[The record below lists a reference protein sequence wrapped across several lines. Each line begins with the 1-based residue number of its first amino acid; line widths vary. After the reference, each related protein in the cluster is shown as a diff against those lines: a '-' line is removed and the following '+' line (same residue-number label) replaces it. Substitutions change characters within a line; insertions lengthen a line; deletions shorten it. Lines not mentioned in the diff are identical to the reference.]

1 MADASEL
8 KSVYPVPEEFR
19 KKAYFKSREEYQ
31 KLYDE
36 SINNNDEF
44 WARIA
49 EEYVTWFK
57 KWDKVQDW
65 KFSKDEVY
73 LKWFLGGK
81 LNVSYNCLDRHLEKR
96 GDQVALIW
104 EGNEPADD
112 KKFTYKE
119 LHEQVCK
126 FANVLKSHGIKKG
139 DKVTIYLPM
148 IPELVITMLACSRIG
163 AIHSIVFGGF
173 SADALKDRI
182 QDCQGTYLISC
193 NAYYRG
199 AKLVDQKANVDK
211 AVAQCPTIKH
221 VTIVNRT
228 TDFDTPMGDKD
239 FWYEEEMA
247 KVDANCEPEW
257 MDAEDPLF
265 FLYTS
270 GSTGK
275 PKGVIHTTGGYLVYV
290 SFTHKNIFDYHDGDI
305 YFCAADI
312 GWVTGH
318 SYITYGPLCNGATT
332 VMFEGVPN
340 YPDAGRYW
348 DIIGK
353 HKVNT
358 LYTAPTAIRAIAGQ
372 GDKYVTERLDKLDSL
387 TLLGTVG
394 EPINPEAWKWY
405 YELPG
410 RSKCPI
416 VDTWWQTE
424 TGGILITGLPG
435 AIDMK
440 PGYAT
445 TPFFGCDPVIVDPAS
460 GEEIKG
466 PGEGALCIRRPWP
479 GLMRGVY
486 GDPERFKMTYFV
498 QYDGYYFTGD
508 GAMRDEDGDYR
519 LMGRIDDVINVSGHR
534 MGTAEVESALVLH
547 PKVAEAAVV
556 GMPHDLKGQGIYAYV
571 TLNAGEE
578 GTDALKKELVALV
591 RKEIGPIASPDMIQW
606 APSLPKTRSGKI
618 MRRILRKIAANEVDP
633 KGFGDTSTLADPSV
647 VQMLVDT
654 RENRG

>member
-1 MADASEL
+1 MADASGL

-257 MDAEDPLF
+257 MDSEDPLF

-275 PKGVIHTTGGYLVYV
+275 PKGVIHTTGGYLVYT

-340 YPDAGRYW
+340 YPDAGR
-348 DIIGK
+348 
-353 HKVNT
+353 
-358 LYTAPTAIRAIAGQ
+358 
-372 GDKYVTERLDKLDSL
+372 
-387 TLLGTVG
+387 
-394 EPINPEAWKWY
+394 
-405 YELPG
+405 
-410 RSKCPI
+410 
-416 VDTWWQTE
+416 
-424 TGGILITGLPG
+424 
-435 AIDMK
+435 
-440 PGYAT
+440 
-445 TPFFGCDPVIVDPAS
+445 
-460 GEEIKG
+460 
-466 PGEGALCIRRPWP
+466 
-479 GLMRGVY
+479 
-486 GDPERFKMTYFV
+486 
-498 QYDGYYFTGD
+498 
-508 GAMRDEDGDYR
+508 
-519 LMGRIDDVINVSGHR
+519 
-534 MGTAEVESALVLH
+534 
-547 PKVAEAAVV
+547 
-556 GMPHDLKGQGIYAYV
+556 
-571 TLNAGEE
+571 
-578 GTDALKKELVALV
+578 
-591 RKEIGPIASPDMIQW
+591 
-606 APSLPKTRSGKI
+606 
-618 MRRILRKIAANEVDP
+618 
-633 KGFGDTSTLADPSV
+633 
-647 VQMLVDT
+647 
-654 RENRG
+654 